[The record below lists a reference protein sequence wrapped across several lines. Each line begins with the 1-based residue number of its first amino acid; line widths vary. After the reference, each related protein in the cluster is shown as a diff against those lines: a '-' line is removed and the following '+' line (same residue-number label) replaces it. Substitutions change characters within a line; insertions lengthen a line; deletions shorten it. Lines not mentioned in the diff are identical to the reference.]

1 MAIKV
6 LDTSTGATFTF
17 PITPSQVSMAYAG
30 RFTDFNLTS
39 GDAKLP
45 NGKEVTEISFNGLL
59 PGPNRGAAPF
69 IISSVTPSVAAELF
83 VKWAGNGIKLRL
95 TIEGTGF
102 DDSVYL
108 QNFKPT
114 YGGGFGDISYDL
126 TFITAR
132 DIIVY
137 KTGYTG
143 SGRPESTTP
152 TRITYTTKT
161 GETLYGISKKVYGN
175 GKYWSKIYNAN
186 KSLIKNKNQK
196 LPGGIV
202 LVLP

>member
-1 MAIKV
+1 MAIVV
-6 LDTSTGATFTF
+6 LDTSTGAKFTF
-17 PITPSQVSMAYAG
+17 PITPSQISMAYAG

-39 GDAKLP
+39 GDVKLP

-59 PGPNRGAAPF
+59 PGANRGAAPF
-69 IISSVTPSVAAELF
+69 IINSVKPSVAAELF
-83 VKWAGNGIKLRL
+83 VKWAGNGTKLRL

-108 QNFKPT
+108 QSFKPT

-152 TRITYTTKT
+152 AKITYTTKIND
-161 GETLYGISKKVYGN
+161 TLYGIAKKVYGN
-175 GKYWSKIYNAN
+175 GKNWDKIWNAN
-186 KSLIKNKNQK
+186 KNVIKNKNQK
-196 LPGGIV
+196 LPGGLI
-202 LVLP
+202 LVIP